1 MRKSSPYRFALGRL
15 PFVVTDWLHRPVG
28 TWNASVL
35 SKLKSRVNLATN
47 ESQELHLAHCITK
60 IIALDRNLIFNK
72 VITQ

>member
-1 MRKSSPYRFALGRL
+1 MRKSSPYRFGLGRL
-15 PFVVTDWLHRPVG
+15 PFVVTGWLHRPVG
-28 TWNASVL
+28 TWNASVV

-60 IIALDRNLIFNK
+60 IIALDHNLIFNK